1 MQENGHH
8 HVARID
14 DTVTPANLH
23 ERAEAIAVPDFD
35 FVQQG
40 IDAVITGVAYRGHKG
55 PPVHKEPR
63 GPKESRRHKQSTE
76 ADPHKG

>member
-14 DTVTPANLH
+14 DTVTPDNLH

-35 FVQQG
+35 YLQQG
-40 IDAVITGVAYRGHKG
+40 IDAIISGVVHRGHNENDKHPKG
-55 PPVHKEPR
+55 
-63 GPKESRRHKQSTE
+63 
-76 ADPHKG
+76 

>member
-35 FVQQG
+35 YVQQG
-40 IDAVITGVAYRGHKG
+40 IDAIISGVVHRGHKENDD
-55 PPVHKEPR
+55 H
-63 GPKESRRHKQSTE
+63 PK
-76 ADPHKG
+76 G

>member
-14 DTVTPANLH
+14 DTVTKANLH

-35 FVQQG
+35 YVQQG
-40 IDAVITGVAYRGHKG
+40 IDAFISGVVHRGHKEVAT
-55 PPVHKEPR
+55 P
-63 GPKESRRHKQSTE
+63 TDD
-76 ADPHKG
+76 A